1 MKNIFI
7 IYRSMF
13 TPQGEVHT
21 IGGIENYI
29 ISLIETFHAQGW
41 KTHIVQPAKV
51 NFINEQSGYTINGV
65 NTGLYRGNSKKFALA
80 KWVKQHATS
89 GDIVIFATDSYA
101 VKIKSLTTIGIQHG
115 ISWDKPK
122 QNDSLVAQWF
132 SSLLNQYKYLQSARK
147 SDALVCVDHNF
158 VNWYRTWIT
167 PKNQY
172 IKVIYNFFQQKLST
186 EQLNIK
192 WAKTPQPI
200 KIIVARRFVDYRGIK
215 MIAPVI
221 DKLLNQFSNIEVTF
235 AGEGPLKPLLEQ
247 TFSADKRVT
256 ITQYQANESYSVHQ
270 QHHIALIP
278 TLGSEGTSLSMI
290 EAMAAGC
297 LVISS
302 NVGGLSNLI
311 IDGFNGHLVMPNADE
326 FENTI
331 SHAICNMSHSQA
343 LASRGHESIEQIC
356 SQQQWS
362 NAWVGTIETLSNQ
375 KMSNDCD

>member
-29 ISLIETFHAQGW
+29 ISLIETFKARGW
-41 KTHIVQPAKV
+41 MTHIVQPAKV
-51 NFINEQSGYTINGV
+51 SFINEQAGYTINGI
-65 NTGLYRGNSKKFALA
+65 NIGLYRGNSKKFGLA
-80 KWVKQHATS
+80 KWVEKHANTN
-89 GDIVIFATDSYA
+89 DIVIFATDSYA
-101 VKIKSLTTIGIQHG
+101 VKIKNLTTIGIQHG

-122 QNDSLVAQWF
+122 QSDSLLLQWGA
-132 SSLLNQYKYLQSARK
+132 SLLNQYKYFQSARK

-158 VNWYRTWIT
+158 VNWYRTWVT

-186 EQLNIK
+186 TQLNRK
-192 WAKTPQPI
+192 WAKTSQPI
-200 KIIVARRFVDYRGIK
+200 KIIVARRFVDYRGIA
-215 MIAPVI
+215 MITPVI
-221 DKLLNQFSNIEVTF
+221 DKLLNQFKNIEVTF
-235 AGEGPLKPLLEQ
+235 AGEGPLKPLLDSS
-247 TFSADKRVT
+247 FADNDRVT
-256 ITQYQANESYSVHQ
+256 ITQYKAHESFLIHQ

-297 LVISS
+297 LVVSS

-311 IDGFNGHLVMPNADE
+311 IDGFNGHLVMPNSDE
-326 FENTI
+326 FERTI
-331 SHAICNMSHSQA
+331 SQAICNIEHSQK
-343 LASRGHESIEQIC
+343 LACRGHESIEEVC

-362 NAWVGTIETLSNQ
+362 NAWIDVIESLSN
-375 KMSNDCD
+375 NNN